1 MIVKAKKVFLF
12 EDDDFTELVQISNKV
27 DGKKFRYLQKTLIDL
42 ARNIVDE
49 HERVVV
55 LEELNNKIIVYSLDY
70 YNDGNIYTLNRSF
83 EENGATYVEI
93 ERTK

>member
-93 ERTK
+93 ERIK

>member
-83 EENGATYVEI
+83 EEDGATYVEI
-93 ERTK
+93 ERIK

>member
-70 YNDGNIYTLNRSF
+70 YNDGNIYTLKRSF

-93 ERTK
+93 ERIK

>member
-1 MIVKAKKVFLF
+1 MIVKTNKVFMF
-12 EDDDFTELVQISNKV
+12 EDTNFTELVQISNKV

-42 ARNIVDE
+42 AGNIIDE
-49 HERVVV
+49 HEHIVV

-70 YNDGNIYTLNRSF
+70 YSDGNIYTLKRSF
-83 EENGATYVEI
+83 EEGGATYVEI

>member
-1 MIVKAKKVFLF
+1 MIVKAKRVFLF

-27 DGKKFRYLQKTLIDL
+27 EGKKFRYLQKTLIDL

-83 EENGATYVEI
+83 EEGGATYVEI

>member
-55 LEELNNKIIVYSLDY
+55 LEELNNKIISP
-70 YNDGNIYTLNRSF
+70 S
-83 EENGATYVEI
+83 
-93 ERTK
+93 